1 VLLNNL
7 KTVLT
12 RPSIGVEFVEYNLS
26 KLRNGGRAVRTITP
40 GIKVTGLSG
49 FGEYHFCK
57 NFVNDQERR
66 FFSQLPQVDG
76 VILDVGANLGVVS
89 VILSRRFADRVVYA
103 FEPNP
108 TTYAALQENLALNRC
123 ANVQAQPMAIA
134 DRDGSIMFAAHP
146 KDRGTTSIATADSA
160 NTISVKCSTIDTFLT
175 RIAKA
180 ESVSFMKV
188 DVEGFEALVFAGAE
202 DALTHRRIATVY
214 FEVFPKLAIMR
225 GFDAD
230 AAARILLRHGYDLKR
245 VGEDGRLR
253 EADVADLPNVVVENW
268 VALRR

>member
-1 VLLNNL
+1 M
-7 KTVLT
+7 
-12 RPSIGVEFVEYNLS
+12 EYNLS

-40 GIKVTGLSG
+40 GIKITGFSG
-49 FGEYHFCK
+49 FGEYHFCN
-57 NFVNDQERR
+57 NFVSDQERR
-66 FFSQLPQVDG
+66 FFSELPQLDG

-89 VILSRRFADRVVYA
+89 VILARRFADRVVYA

-108 TTYAALQENLALNRC
+108 TTYVALQENRTLNCC

-134 DRDGSIMFAAHP
+134 DRDGSILFAANP

-160 NTISVKCSTIDTFLT
+160 EAISVKCSTIDAFRL
-175 RIAKA
+175 ASLNA

-214 FEVFPKLAIMR
+214 FEVCPETR
-225 GFDAD
+225 CY
-230 AAARILLRHGYDLKR
+230 ARIKQRRRRGAYF
-245 VGEDGRLR
+245 
-253 EADVADLPNVVVENW
+253 VASWL
-268 VALRR
+268 